1 MEETGPSPFDG
12 PPTTELTNNTQLSGT
27 PSPISGFVAPEV
39 QGRQKSPMPQ
49 VVGILAVIIAVLG
62 VCFGLFG
69 LLTANSSLTLYE
81 EISGETSILISA
93 LVWIIPILGIVAS
106 IVFGYAGLELYN
118 YKKRAIFVGLGAVG
132 ISLIADLLE
141 TFVEAQTVANGA
153 ENSDAGLFVGGIG
166 LAFTLLCNGCCAM
179 LLLIPLLAS
188 PQDLE

>member
-1 MEETGPSPFDG
+1 MEETGPSPFDE
-12 PPTTELTNNTQLSGT
+12 PPTTELTTNTELSGT
-27 PSPISGFVAPEV
+27 PSTISGFVAPEV

-49 VVGILAVIIAVLG
+49 VFGILAVIIAVLG

-132 ISLIADLLE
+132 IFVIS
-141 TFVEAQTVANGA
+141 TFEFAR
-153 ENSDAGLFVGGIG
+153 
-166 LAFTLLCNGCCAM
+166 
-179 LLLIPLLAS
+179 
-188 PQDLE
+188 